1 MSAIP
6 RRPNEG
12 ALAVNLTKGLI
23 TRKMPNTTTNNSKT
37 KKATGPITENKW
49 LSEFADITVEETDV
63 EKLDAAEKPQ
73 DKSGELSFKEIF
85 EKNQTT
91 NAVKE
96 GEVVNGAV
104 ITITDDFVTVDIGYK
119 MEGMVPISEF
129 RDQEGK
135 VHVQPGDHV
144 VVYLEKMENEHGTM
158 ILSRDKAEI
167 IKAWDSIAEAC
178 ERDEII
184 SGTVIGKV
192 KGGLAVDIGVKAFL
206 PGSQIDIRPV
216 RNLDK
221 YLGKKLNFKVIKFN
235 KKRGNIVL
243 SRKALLLKEREK
255 LRVET
260 LEQLQEGM
268 VVQGVVKN
276 ITDYGAFIDLG
287 GMDGL
292 LHITDMSW
300 GRIKH
305 PSELFQVGDEVTV
318 KVLKYDKEKERV
330 SLGLKQ
336 VQDNPWDKVPDKYHT
351 GDKVSGK
358 VVSIKDYGAFVE
370 LEDGVEGLIH
380 VSEMS
385 WTNKVKHP
393 SKVLNP
399 GDTVEC
405 QVLDIDTK
413 NRRISLGLKQLE
425 SNPWDLL
432 EQKFPIG
439 STVEGEVK
447 NVTDFGVFV
456 DIGEG
461 IDGLIHISDLSW
473 SKKVAHPSEVFE
485 KGAKVRAIVLSI
497 DKETEKFSLGIKQ
510 LERDPWENIKGRYK
524 IGQTIEGKI
533 TKTADFGAFVEL
545 EEGLEGLIH
554 ISELSPDQ
562 VDRVADVAKIGESVK
577 VEIISI
583 DARERKIGLSVKAML
598 KSEERANIEGY
609 GAAKSTSNTLG
620 DVLGAKLKGIK
631 NDKE

>member
-1 MSAIP
+1 MA
-6 RRPNEG
+6 
-12 ALAVNLTKGLI
+12 
-23 TRKMPNTTTNNSKT
+23 NTQTNASKT
-37 KKATGPITENKW
+37 KKTAGPVSNNKW
-49 LSEFADITVEETDV
+49 LTDFADVTVD
-63 EKLDAAEKPQ
+63 EKELQTLDAKAKHVGDEV
-73 DKSGELSFKEIF
+73 SFEEIF
-85 EKNQTT
+85 EKSQTAST
-91 NAVKE
+91 VQE

-104 ITITDDFVTVDIGYK
+104 VSIAGDYVTVDIGYK
-119 MEGMVPISEF
+119 MEGLVPLDEF
-129 RDQEGK
+129 RDTEGK
-135 VHVQPGDHV
+135 VNVQPGDHV
-144 VVYLEKMENEHGTM
+144 VVYLERMENEQGVM
-158 ILSRDKAEI
+158 ILSRNKAEI

-178 ERDEII
+178 ERDEVI
-184 SGTVIGKV
+184 SGVVTKKV
-192 KGGLAVDIGVKAFL
+192 KGGLEVDIGVKAFL

-255 LRVET
+255 LREET

-336 VQDNPWDKVPDKYHT
+336 VQENPWDKVPEKYHV
-351 GDKVSGK
+351 GDRVSGK

-393 SKVLNP
+393 SKVLEP
-399 GDTVEC
+399 GTSVEC

-473 SKKVAHPSEVFE
+473 SKKVGHPSEMFN
-485 KGAKVRAIVLSI
+485 KGDKVRAIVLSI

-510 LERDPWENIKGRYK
+510 LERDPWENIKARYK
-524 IGQTIEGKI
+524 IGQAIEGKV

-554 ISELSPDQ
+554 ISELSTEQ
-562 VDRVADVAKIGESVK
+562 VGKVADVVNIGDVVK
-577 VEIISI
+577 AEIISI
-583 DARERKIGLSVKAML
+583 DARERKIGLSVKALL
-598 KSEERANIEGY
+598 KSEERANIEQYSGNK
-609 GAAKSTSNTLG
+609 KSTNTLG
-620 DVLGAKLKGIK
+620 DVLGAKLKLKGD
-631 NDKE
+631 NKE

>member
-1 MSAIP
+1 
-6 RRPNEG
+6 
-12 ALAVNLTKGLI
+12 
-23 TRKMPNTTTNNSKT
+23 MPNTQTNNNKNKKT
-37 KKATGPITENKW
+37 AGSIVGNKW
-49 LSEFADITVEETDV
+49 LTEFADITVDEIDL
-63 EKLDAAEKPQ
+63 EKIDAADAPK

-85 EKNQTT
+85 EGSQTT
-91 NAVKE
+91 NAVQE

-104 ITITDDFVTVDIGYK
+104 IAVNDDFVTVDIGYK
-119 MEGMVPISEF
+119 MEGLVPLSEF
-129 RDQEGK
+129 RNAEGK
-135 VHVQPGDHV
+135 IAVNPGDHI
-144 VVYLEKMENEHGTM
+144 VVYLEKMENENGVM

-178 ERDEII
+178 ERDEVI
-184 SGTVIGKV
+184 SGTVIQKV

-336 VQDNPWDKVPDKYHT
+336 VQDNPWDKVPEKYHV

-399 GDTVEC
+399 GDSVDC

-447 NVTDFGVFV
+447 NVTDFGVFI

-461 IDGLIHISDLSW
+461 IDGLIHVSDLSW
-473 SKKVAHPSEVFE
+473 SKKVTHPTEAFN
-485 KGAKVRAIVLSI
+485 KGDKVRAIVLSI

-510 LERDPWENIKGRYK
+510 LERDPWENIRARYK
-524 IGQTIEGKI
+524 IGQTIEGKV
-533 TKTADFGAFVEL
+533 TKTADFGAFLEL

-554 ISELSPDQ
+554 ISELSGDQ
-562 VDRVADVAKIGESVK
+562 VEKVGDVAKIGESMRA
-577 VEIISI
+577 EIISI
-583 DARERKIGLSVKAML
+583 DPRERKIGLSVKAMM
-598 KSEERANIEGY
+598 KSEERANIETYSGN
-609 GAAKSTSNTLG
+609 KTSGNTLG
-620 DVLGAKLKGIK
+620 DVLASKLKGL
-631 NDKE
+631 KE

>member
-1 MSAIP
+1 
-6 RRPNEG
+6 
-12 ALAVNLTKGLI
+12 
-23 TRKMPNTTTNNSKT
+23 MPNTQTNNPKT
-37 KKATGPITENKW
+37 KKTAGSIVGNKW
-49 LSEFADITVEETDV
+49 LTEFADITVDENDL
-63 EKLDAAEKPQ
+63 EKIDAADEPKGL
-73 DKSGELSFKEIF
+73 SGELSFKEIF
-85 EKNQTT
+85 EGSQTT
-91 NAVKE
+91 NAVQE

-104 ITITDDFVTVDIGYK
+104 IAVNDDYVTVDIGYK
-119 MEGMVPISEF
+119 MEGLVPLSEF
-129 RDQEGK
+129 RNAEGK
-135 VHVQPGDHV
+135 IAVNPGDHI
-144 VVYLEKMENEHGTM
+144 VVYLEKMENENGVM

-178 ERDEII
+178 ERDEVI
-184 SGTVIGKV
+184 SGTVIQKV

-336 VQDNPWDKVPDKYHT
+336 VQDNPWDKVPEKYHV

-399 GDTVEC
+399 GDSVDC

-473 SKKVAHPSEVFE
+473 SKKVNHPSEAFN
-485 KGAKVRAIVLSI
+485 KGDKVRAIVLSI

-510 LERDPWENIKGRYK
+510 LERDPWENIRTRYK
-524 IGQTIEGKI
+524 IGQMIEGKV
-533 TKTADFGAFVEL
+533 TKIADFGAFLEL
-545 EEGLEGLIH
+545 EEGLEGLVH
-554 ISELSPDQ
+554 ISELSSDQ
-562 VDRVADVAKIGESVK
+562 VEKVGDVAKIGETMK
-577 VEIISI
+577 AEILSI
-583 DARERKIGLSVKAML
+583 DPRERKIGLSVKALL

-609 GAAKSTSNTLG
+609 GQAKSSSNTLG
-620 DVLGAKLKGIK
+620 DVLGSKLKGLK
-631 NDKE
+631 GDKE

>member
-1 MSAIP
+1 MTNTQTNESAKG
-6 RRPNEG
+6 PN
-12 ALAVNLTKGLI
+12 
-23 TRKMPNTTTNNSKT
+23 
-37 KKATGPITENKW
+37 NKW
-49 LSEFADITVEETDV
+49 LSDFADVTVDEAQLQQ
-63 EKLDAAEKPQ
+63 LDKDDKKQ
-73 DKSGELSFKEIF
+73 DSDGELSFQEIF
-85 EKNQTT
+85 ETSQGT

-104 ITITDDFVTVDIGYK
+104 ISINDDYVTVDIGYK
-119 MEGMVPISEF
+119 MEGLVPIDEF
-129 RDQEGK
+129 KDMDGK
-135 VHVQPGDHV
+135 MSVQPGDHV
-144 VVYLEKMENEHGTM
+144 VVYLEKMENEYGSM
-158 ILSRDKAEI
+158 ILSRNKAEI

-178 ERDEII
+178 ERDEVI
-184 SGTVIGKV
+184 SGVVTKKV
-192 KGGLAVDIGVKAFL
+192 KGGLEVDIGVKAFL

-255 LRVET
+255 LREET

-336 VQDNPWDKVPDKYHT
+336 VQDNPWDKVPERYHV

-399 GDTVEC
+399 GDSVEC

-473 SKKVAHPSEVFE
+473 TKKVNHPSEVFN
-485 KGAKVRAIVLSI
+485 KADKVRAIVLSI

-510 LERDPWENIKGRYK
+510 LERDPWENIRTRYK
-524 IGQTIEGKI
+524 IGQAIEGKI
-533 TKTADFGAFVEL
+533 TKIADFGAFVEL
-545 EEGLEGLIH
+545 EEGLEGLVH
-554 ISELSPDQ
+554 ISELSNDQ
-562 VDRVADVAKIGESVK
+562 VERVADVAKIGDSAK
-577 VEIISI
+577 AEIISI
-583 DARERKIGLSVKAML
+583 DARERKIGLSVKALL
-598 KSEERANIEGY
+598 KSEERANIEQYAGNKK
-609 GAAKSTSNTLG
+609 GAGNTLG
-620 DVLGAKLKGIK
+620 DLLGSKLKGMK

>member
-1 MSAIP
+1 
-6 RRPNEG
+6 
-12 ALAVNLTKGLI
+12 V
-23 TRKMPNTTTNNSKT
+23 
-37 KKATGPITENKW
+37 KA
-49 LSEFADITVEETDV
+49 
-63 EKLDAAEKPQ
+63 
-73 DKSGELSFKEIF
+73 
-85 EKNQTT
+85 
-91 NAVKE
+91 
-96 GEVVNGAV
+96 
-104 ITITDDFVTVDIGYK
+104 
-119 MEGMVPISEF
+119 
-129 RDQEGK
+129 
-135 VHVQPGDHV
+135 GDHV
-144 VVYLEKMENEHGTM
+144 VVYLERMENEQGVM
-158 ILSRDKAEI
+158 ILSRNKAEI

-178 ERDEII
+178 ERDEVI
-184 SGTVIGKV
+184 SGTVTKKV
-192 KGGLAVDIGVKAFL
+192 KGGLEVDIGVKAFL

-255 LRVET
+255 LREET

-336 VQDNPWDKVPDKYHT
+336 VQENPWDKVPEKYHV
-351 GDKVSGK
+351 GDRVKGK

-393 SKVLNP
+393 SKVLEP
-399 GDTVEC
+399 GTAVEC

-439 STVEGEVK
+439 STVEGVVK

-473 SKKVAHPSEVFE
+473 SKKVGHPSELFN
-485 KGAKVRAIVLSI
+485 KDDKVRAIVLSI

-510 LERDPWENIKGRYK
+510 LERDPWENIKARYK
-524 IGQTIEGKI
+524 IGQTIEGKV

-545 EEGLEGLIH
+545 EEGLEGLVH
-554 ISELSPDQ
+554 ISELSPEQ
-562 VDRVADVAKIGESVK
+562 VNKVTDVANIGDTVK
-577 VEIISI
+577 AEIISI

-598 KSEERANIEGY
+598 KSEERANIAQYSGN
-609 GAAKSTSNTLG
+609 KQTSNTLG
-620 DVLGAKLKGIK
+620 DVLGAKLKGVK
-631 NDKE
+631 TDKE

>member
-1 MSAIP
+1 MQNTQM
-6 RRPNEG
+6 NE
-12 ALAVNLTKGLI
+12 
-23 TRKMPNTTTNNSKT
+23 T
-37 KKATGPITENKW
+37 KKNKGAMANNKW
-49 LSEFADITVEETDV
+49 LSEFADITVDEKDV
-63 EKLDAAEKPQ
+63 QRLEDQEKP
-73 DKSGELSFKEIF
+73 KNLTGEASFSEIF
-85 EKNQTT
+85 ETAQTT
-91 NAVKE
+91 TSVKE

-104 ITITDDFVTVDIGYK
+104 ISINGDFVTVDIGYK
-119 MEGMVPISEF
+119 MEGLVPLDEF
-129 RDQEGK
+129 RDMDGK
-135 VHVQPGDHV
+135 VNVNPGDHV
-144 VVYLEKMENEHGTM
+144 VVYLEKMENEHGVM
-158 ILSRDKAEI
+158 ILSRNKAEI

-184 SGTVIGKV
+184 SGVCTKKV
-192 KGGLAVDIGVKAFL
+192 KGGLEVDIGVKAFL

-255 LRVET
+255 MREET
-260 LEQLQEGM
+260 LEQLAEGM

-336 VQDNPWDKVPDKYHT
+336 VQDNPWDKVPERYHV

-393 SKVLNP
+393 SKVLEP
-399 GDTVEC
+399 GTEVEC

-473 SKKVAHPSEVFE
+473 SKKVTHPSEVFN
-485 KGAKVRAIVLSI
+485 KGDKVRAIVLSI

-510 LERDPWENIKGRYK
+510 LERDPWENIKARYK
-524 IGQTIEGKI
+524 IGQAIEGKI
-533 TKTADFGAFVEL
+533 SKVADFGAFVEL

-554 ISELSPDQ
+554 ISELSSDQ
-562 VDRVADVAKIGESVK
+562 VSKVTDIVNIGDAVK
-577 VEIISI
+577 AEILSI
-583 DARERKIGLSVKAML
+583 DPRERKIGLSVKALL
-598 KSEERANIEGY
+598 KSEERANIEQYSGNKKA
-609 GAAKSTSNTLG
+609 GNTLG
-620 DVLGAKLKGIK
+620 DVLGSKLKGIK
-631 NDKE
+631 TDEKE

>member
-1 MSAIP
+1 M
-6 RRPNEG
+6 G
-12 ALAVNLTKGLI
+12 G
-23 TRKMPNTTTNNSKT
+23 
-37 KKATGPITENKW
+37 NKW
-49 LSEFADITVEETDV
+49 LEAFADITIEENDVAVFDAQEKPV
-63 EKLDAAEKPQ
+63 EK
-73 DKSGELSFKEIF
+73 GESFKDIF
-85 EKNQTT
+85 EKTQGAS
-91 NAVKE
+91 AVQE

-104 ITITDDFVTVDIGYK
+104 ISVNDDFVTVDIGYK
-119 MEGMVPISEF
+119 MEGLVPISEF
-129 RDQEGK
+129 KDMDGK
-135 VHVQPGDHV
+135 VTVKAGDHI
-144 VVYLEKMENEHGTM
+144 VVYLEKMENENGSM
-158 ILSRDKAEI
+158 ILSRNKAEI
-167 IKAWDSIAEAC
+167 IKAWDSIADVC
-178 ERDEII
+178 EKDEVI
-184 SGTVIGKV
+184 SGVVTKKV
-192 KGGLAVDIGVKAFL
+192 KGGLEVDIGVKAFL

-243 SRKALLLKEREK
+243 SRKTLLLKEREK

-268 VVQGVVKN
+268 VVGGVVKN

-336 VQDNPWDKVPDKYHT
+336 VQENPWDRVPERYHV

-399 GDTVEC
+399 GDSVDC

-461 IDGLIHISDLSW
+461 IDGLIHVSDLSW
-473 SKKVAHPSEVFE
+473 TKKVNHPSELFN
-485 KGAKVRAIVLSI
+485 KGDKVRAIVLSI

-510 LERDPWENIKGRYK
+510 LERDPWENIKTRYK
-524 IGQTIEGKI
+524 IGQGIEGKV
-533 TKTADFGAFVEL
+533 TKVADFGAFVEL

-554 ISELSPDQ
+554 ISELSEEN
-562 VDRVADVAKIGESVK
+562 VAKVADAVKIGDAVK
-577 VEIISI
+577 AEIISI
-583 DARERKIGLSVKAML
+583 DPRERKIGLSVKSFL
-598 KSEERANIEGY
+598 KSEERANIETYSGNK
-609 GAAKSTSNTLG
+609 AATNTLG
-620 DVLGAKLKGIK
+620 DVLGSKLAGLKKDEKGG
-631 NDKE
+631 KE

>member
-1 MSAIP
+1 M
-6 RRPNEG
+6 
-12 ALAVNLTKGLI
+12 T
-23 TRKMPNTTTNNSKT
+23 NTQTTNTKT
-37 KKATGPITENKW
+37 KKASGPIATNKW
-49 LSEFADITVEETDV
+49 LNDFADITVDET
-63 EKLDAAEKPQ
+63 ELKKLDDAEKP
-73 DKSGELSFKEIF
+73 DNVGADASFQEIF
-85 EKNQTT
+85 ENTQST

-104 ITITDDFVTVDIGYK
+104 ISLNGDYVTVDIGYK
-119 MEGMVPISEF
+119 MEGLVPLDEF
-129 RDQEGK
+129 RDMEGK
-135 VHVQPGDHV
+135 VSVQPGDHV
-144 VVYLEKMENEHGTM
+144 VVYLEKMENEHGVM
-158 ILSRDKAEI
+158 ILSRNKAEI

-178 ERDEII
+178 ERDEVI
-184 SGTVIGKV
+184 SGVVTKKV
-192 KGGLAVDIGVKAFL
+192 KGGLEVDIGVKAFL

-255 LRVET
+255 MREET

-336 VQDNPWDKVPDKYHT
+336 VQDNPWDKVPEKYHV
-351 GDKVSGK
+351 GDKVKGK

-393 SKVLNP
+393 SKVLEP
-399 GDTVEC
+399 GAEVEC

-473 SKKVAHPSEVFE
+473 SKKVNHPSELFN
-485 KGAKVRAIVLSI
+485 KGDKVRAIVLSI
-497 DKETEKFSLGIKQ
+497 DKETEKFSLGVKQ
-510 LERDPWENIKGRYK
+510 LERDPWENIKARYK
-524 IGQTIEGKI
+524 IGQAIEGKI

-554 ISELSPDQ
+554 ISEISSDQ
-562 VDRVADVAKIGESVK
+562 VAKVTDVLNLGDTVK
-577 VEIISI
+577 AEIISI
-583 DARERKIGLSVKAML
+583 DARERKIGLSVKAL
-598 KSEERANIEGY
+598 VKSEERANIETY
-609 GAAKSTSNTLG
+609 GGAKKGSNTLG
-620 DVLGAKLKGIK
+620 DLLGSKLKGIK
-631 NDKE
+631 GENKE

>member
-1 MSAIP
+1 MTQLQTGGS
-6 RRPNEG
+6 
-12 ALAVNLTKGLI
+12 
-23 TRKMPNTTTNNSKT
+23 SK
-37 KKATGPITENKW
+37 KNMAKDKW
-49 LSEFADITVEETDV
+49 LKEFESFTVDETEL
-63 EKLDAAEKPQ
+63 EKLDSDEKNEET
-73 DKSGELSFKEIF
+73 GFKEMF
-85 EKNQTT
+85 ESANLTQ
-91 NAVKE
+91 AIQE
-96 GEVVNGAV
+96 GEVVNGEV
-104 ITITDDFVTVDIGYK
+104 VSINDDFVTVDIGYK
-119 MEGMVPISEF
+119 SEGLVHLSEF

-135 VHVQPGDHV
+135 VHVKPGDHV
-144 VVYLEKMENEHGTM
+144 VVYLEKMENEHGSM
-158 ILSRDKAEI
+158 ILSKDKAEI

-184 SGTVIGKV
+184 SGLVVSKV

-221 YLGKKLNFKVIKFN
+221 YLGKRLNFKVIKFN

-260 LEQLQEGM
+260 LEQLAEGQI
-268 VVQGVVKN
+268 VQGVVKN

-305 PSELFQVGDEVTV
+305 PSELFGVGDEVTV
-318 KVLKYDKEKERV
+318 KILKYDKDKERV

-336 VQDNPWDKVPDKYHT
+336 VQENPWDSVPEKYRV
-351 GDKVSGK
+351 GDKVGGK

-370 LEDGVEGLIH
+370 IADGVEGLIH

-385 WTNKVKHP
+385 WTNRVKHP

-425 SNPWDLL
+425 ANPWDQL

-439 STVEGEVK
+439 STVEGSVK

-473 SKKVAHPSEVFE
+473 TKKVAHPSELFE
-485 KGAKVRAIVLSI
+485 KGAAVRAIVLSI

-510 LERDPWENIKGRYK
+510 LERDPWENIKARYK
-524 IGQTIEGKI
+524 IGQAVEGKVS
-533 TKTADFGAFVEL
+533 KLADFGVFIEI

-554 ISELSPDQ
+554 ISELS
-562 VDRVADVAKIGESVK
+562 VDNVERVADFAKVGDTLK
-577 VEIISI
+577 TEILSI
-583 DARERKIGLSVKAML
+583 DPRERKIGLSVKAVL
-598 KSEERANIEGY
+598 KTEERANLDAY
-609 GAAKSTSNTLG
+609 SKDTKSTAGNTLG
-620 DVLGAKLKGIK
+620 ELLAAKMAEKSK
-631 NDKE
+631 KE

>member
-1 MSAIP
+1 MA
-6 RRPNEG
+6 
-12 ALAVNLTKGLI
+12 
-23 TRKMPNTTTNNSKT
+23 NTQTNNQP
-37 KKATGPITENKW
+37 KKAKGAVANNKW
-49 LSEFADITVEETDV
+49 LTDFADVTVDET
-63 EKLDAAEKPQ
+63 ELAKLDSKDTVGDEA
-73 DKSGELSFKEIF
+73 SFKEIF
-85 EKNQTT
+85 EKSQTT
-91 NAVKE
+91 SNVRE

-104 ITITDDFVTVDIGYK
+104 VSITGDFVTVDIGYK
-119 MEGMVPISEF
+119 MEGMVPLDEF
-129 RDQEGK
+129 RNAEGEVTVK
-135 VHVQPGDHV
+135 AGDHV
-144 VVYLEKMENEHGTM
+144 VVYLERMENEYGIM
-158 ILSRDKAEI
+158 ILSRNKAEI

-178 ERDEII
+178 ERDEVI
-184 SGTVIGKV
+184 SGTVTKKV
-192 KGGLAVDIGVKAFL
+192 KGGLEVDIGVKAFL

-255 LRVET
+255 LREET

-336 VQDNPWDKVPDKYHT
+336 VQDNPWDKVPEKYHV
-351 GDKVSGK
+351 GDRVKGK

-393 SKVLNP
+393 SKVLEP
-399 GDTVEC
+399 GTTVEC

-439 STVEGEVK
+439 STVEGVVK

-473 SKKVAHPSEVFE
+473 SKKVGHPSELFN
-485 KGAKVRAIVLSI
+485 KDDKVRAIVLSI

-510 LERDPWENIKGRYK
+510 LERDPWENIKARYK
-524 IGQTIEGKI
+524 IGQAIEGKV

-545 EEGLEGLIH
+545 EEGLEGLVH

-562 VDRVADVAKIGESVK
+562 VNKVTDVANIGDTVK
-577 VEIISI
+577 AEIISI

-598 KSEERANIEGY
+598 KSEERANIAQYSGNKQS
-609 GAAKSTSNTLG
+609 ANTLG
-620 DVLGAKLKGIK
+620 DLLGAKLKGVK
-631 NDKE
+631 TDKE

>member
-1 MSAIP
+1 MS
-6 RRPNEG
+6 
-12 ALAVNLTKGLI
+12 
-23 TRKMPNTTTNNSKT
+23 NTQQTNSEN
-37 KKATGPITENKW
+37 KKAKGPVANNKW
-49 LSEFADITVEETDV
+49 LTDFADITVDET
-63 EKLDAAEKPQ
+63 ELEALDSKENAPNAGSEV
-73 DKSGELSFKEIF
+73 SFKEIF
-85 EKNQTT
+85 EKSQT
-91 NAVKE
+91 NNNIKE

-104 ITITDDFVTVDIGYK
+104 VSVSGDFVTVDIGYK
-119 MEGMVPISEF
+119 MEGLVFIDEF
-129 RDQEGK
+129 RDAEGK
-135 VHVQPGDHV
+135 VNVKAGDHV
-144 VVYLEKMENEHGTM
+144 VVYLEKMENENGVM
-158 ILSRDKAEI
+158 ILSRNKAET
-167 IKAWDSIAEAC
+167 IKAWDSISEAC

-184 SGTVIGKV
+184 SGVGTKKG
-192 KGGLAVDIGVKAFL
+192 KGGLEVDIGVKAFL

-243 SRKALLLKEREK
+243 SRKSLLMKEREK
-255 LRVET
+255 LREET

-318 KVLKYDKEKERV
+318 KILKYDKEKERV

-336 VQDNPWDKVPDKYHT
+336 VQDNPWDKVPEKYHV
-351 GDKVSGK
+351 GDKVKGK

-393 SKVLNP
+393 SKVLEP
-399 GDTVEC
+399 GSEVEC

-439 STVEGEVK
+439 STVEGVVK

-473 SKKVAHPSEVFE
+473 SKKVGHPSELFNKE
-485 KGAKVRAIVLSI
+485 DKVRAIVLSI

-510 LERDPWENIKGRYK
+510 LERDPWENIKARYK
-524 IGQTIEGKI
+524 IGQSIEGKV

-545 EEGLEGLIH
+545 EEGLEGLVH
-554 ISELSPDQ
+554 ISEISSDQ
-562 VDRVADVAKIGESVK
+562 VGKVTDVLNIGNDVK
-577 VEIISI
+577 AEIISI
-583 DARERKIGLSVKAML
+583 DPRERKIGLSIKAL
-598 KSEERANIEGY
+598 VKSEERANIAQY
-609 GAAKSTSNTLG
+609 GGQKTSTNTLG
-620 DVLGAKLKGIK
+620 DVLGAKLKGTIK
-631 NDKE
+631 GENKE

>member
-1 MSAIP
+1 MTNMQTNKTETKKAKGP
-6 RRPNEG
+6 VAN
-12 ALAVNLTKGLI
+12 NKWLTEFADVTVDEKELETLDAKSNAPAAGEEHSFADVFEK
-23 TRKMPNTTTNNSKT
+23 TQTNNS
-37 KKATGPITENKW
+37 I
-49 LSEFADITVEETDV
+49 
-63 EKLDAAEKPQ
+63 
-73 DKSGELSFKEIF
+73 
-85 EKNQTT
+85 
-91 NAVKE
+91 KE
-96 GEVVNGAV
+96 GEVVNGAIV
-104 ITITDDFVTVDIGYK
+104 SVNADFVTVDIGYK
-119 MEGMVPISEF
+119 MEGMVYLDEF
-129 RDQEGK
+129 RDAEGK
-135 VHVQPGDHV
+135 VSVKAGDHV
-144 VVYLEKMENEHGTM
+144 VVYLEKMENEHGVM
-158 ILSRDKAEI
+158 ILSRNKAET

-184 SGTVIGKV
+184 SGTVTKKV
-192 KGGLAVDIGVKAFL
+192 KGGLEVDIGVKAFL

-221 YLGKKLNFKVIKFN
+221 FLGKKLNFKVIKFN

-243 SRKALLLKEREK
+243 SRKSLLLKEREK
-255 LRVET
+255 LREET

-336 VQDNPWDKVPDKYHT
+336 VQDNPWDKVPEKYHV
-351 GDKVSGK
+351 GDKVKGK
-358 VVSIKDYGAFVE
+358 VVSIKDYGAFIE

-393 SKVLNP
+393 SKVLEP
-399 GDTVEC
+399 GAEVEC

-439 STVEGEVK
+439 STVEGVVK

-473 SKKVAHPSEVFE
+473 SKKVGHPSELFN
-485 KGAKVRAIVLSI
+485 KDDKVRAIVLSI

-510 LERDPWENIKGRYK
+510 LERDPWENIKARYK
-524 IGQTIEGKI
+524 IGQAIEGKV

-545 EEGLEGLIH
+545 EEGLEGLVH
-554 ISELSPDQ
+554 ISELSQDQ
-562 VDRVADVAKIGESVK
+562 VGKVTDVANIGDTVK
-577 VEIISI
+577 AEIISI
-583 DARERKIGLSVKAML
+583 DARERKIGLSVKAMM
-598 KSEERANIEGY
+598 KSEERANIAQYSGNNK
-609 GAAKSTSNTLG
+609 GTSNTLG
-620 DVLGAKLKGIK
+620 DLLAAKLKGK
-631 NDKE
+631 TETKE

>member
-1 MSAIP
+1 MQNTQT
-6 RRPNEG
+6 NESKKNKG
-12 ALAVNLTKGLI
+12 A
-23 TRKMPNTTTNNSKT
+23 M
-37 KKATGPITENKW
+37 ATNKW
-49 LSEFADITVEETDV
+49 LSEFADVTVDEKDV
-63 EKLDAAEKPQ
+63 ANLESQ
-73 DKSGELSFKEIF
+73 DKPKNLSGEASFSEIF
-85 EKNQTT
+85 EKAQTT
-91 NAVKE
+91 TSVKE

-104 ITITDDFVTVDIGYK
+104 ISINGDFVTVDIGYK
-119 MEGMVPISEF
+119 MEGLVPLDEF
-129 RDQEGK
+129 KDMDGK
-135 VHVQPGDHV
+135 VNVNPGDHV
-144 VVYLEKMENEHGTM
+144 VVYLEKMENEHGVM
-158 ILSRDKAEI
+158 ILSRNKAEI

-184 SGTVIGKV
+184 SGVCTKKV
-192 KGGLAVDIGVKAFL
+192 KGGLEVDIGVKAFL

-255 LRVET
+255 MREET
-260 LEQLQEGM
+260 LEQLAEGM

-336 VQDNPWDKVPDKYHT
+336 VQDNPWDKVPEKYHV

-393 SKVLNP
+393 SKVLEP
-399 GDTVEC
+399 GTEVEC

-473 SKKVAHPSEVFE
+473 SKKVAHPSEAFN
-485 KGAKVRAIVLSI
+485 KGDKVRAIVLSI

-510 LERDPWENIKGRYK
+510 LERDPWENIKARYK
-524 IGQTIEGKI
+524 IGQAVEGKI
-533 TKTADFGAFVEL
+533 SKVADFGAFIEL

-554 ISELSPDQ
+554 ISELSPEQ
-562 VDRVADVAKIGESVK
+562 VTKVTDVVNIGDAVK
-577 VEIISI
+577 AEIISI
-583 DARERKIGLSVKAML
+583 DPRERKIGMSVKALL
-598 KSEERANIEGY
+598 KSEERANIEQYSGN
-609 GAAKSTSNTLG
+609 KKTSNTLG
-620 DVLGAKLKGIK
+620 DVLGSKLKGIK
-631 NDKE
+631 TDDKE

>member
-1 MSAIP
+1 
-6 RRPNEG
+6 E
-12 ALAVNLTKGLI
+12 
-23 TRKMPNTTTNNSKT
+23 
-37 KKATGPITENKW
+37 TE
-49 LSEFADITVEETDV
+49 L
-63 EKLDAAEKPQ
+63 EKLDSKETGPAA
-73 DKSGELSFKEIF
+73 GEEFSFKDIF
-85 EKNQTT
+85 EKSQTT
-91 NAVKE
+91 SNVQE

-104 ITITDDFVTVDIGYK
+104 VSITGDFVTVDIGYK
-119 MEGMVPISEF
+119 MEGLVPLDEF
-129 RDQEGK
+129 RNAEGVVGVK
-135 VHVQPGDHV
+135 AGDHV
-144 VVYLEKMENEHGTM
+144 VVYLERMENEQGVM
-158 ILSRDKAEI
+158 ILSRNKAEI

-178 ERDEII
+178 ERDEVI
-184 SGTVIGKV
+184 SGTVTKKV
-192 KGGLAVDIGVKAFL
+192 KGGLEVDIGVKAFL

-221 YLGKKLNFKVIKFN
+221 FLGKKLNFKVIKFN

-243 SRKALLLKEREK
+243 SRKSLLLKEREK
-255 LRVET
+255 LREET

-336 VQDNPWDKVPDKYHT
+336 VQDNPWDKVPEKYHV
-351 GDKVSGK
+351 GDKVKGK
-358 VVSIKDYGAFVE
+358 VVSIKDYGAFIE

-393 SKVLNP
+393 SKVLEP
-399 GDTVEC
+399 GTEVEC

-439 STVEGEVK
+439 STVEGVVK

-473 SKKVAHPSEVFE
+473 SKKVGHPSELFN
-485 KGAKVRAIVLSI
+485 KDDKVRAIVLSI

-510 LERDPWENIKGRYK
+510 LERDPWENIKARYK
-524 IGQTIEGKI
+524 IGQAIEGKV

-545 EEGLEGLIH
+545 EEGLEGLVH

-562 VDRVADVAKIGESVK
+562 VAKVTDIVNIGDTVK
-577 VEIISI
+577 AEIISI

-598 KSEERANIEGY
+598 KSEERANIAQYSGNK
-609 GAAKSTSNTLG
+609 ATSNTLG
-620 DVLGAKLKGIK
+620 DLLGAKLKGK
-631 NDKE
+631 SEGKE

>member
-1 MSAIP
+1 M
-6 RRPNEG
+6 ND
-12 ALAVNLTKGLI
+12 TK
-23 TRKMPNTTTNNSKT
+23 SKT
-37 KKATGPITENKW
+37 KNALAANKW
-49 LSEFADITVEETDV
+49 LAEFESVTVDREELT
-63 EKLDAAEKPQ
+63 KLDAPEETILKGDASFQ
-73 DKSGELSFKEIF
+73 ELF
-85 EKNQTT
+85 EKSPMGTGVQ
-91 NAVKE
+91 E
-96 GEVVNGAV
+96 GEVVNGMVVAV
-104 ITITDDFVTVDIGYK
+104 NDDFVTVDIGYK
-119 MEGMVPISEF
+119 SEGRVALSEF
-129 RDQEGK
+129 RSAEGK
-135 VHVQPGDHV
+135 ISIKAGDPV
-144 VVYLEKMENEHGTM
+144 VVYLEKMENDDGVM
-158 ILSRDKAEI
+158 VLSKDKAEI

-178 ERDEII
+178 ERDEVIT
-184 SGTVIGKV
+184 GTVVQKI
-192 KGGLAVDIGVKAFL
+192 KGGLVVDIGVKAFL

-221 YLGKKLNFKVIKFN
+221 YLGKRLNFKIIKFN

-243 SRKALLLKEREK
+243 SRKALLMKEREK
-255 LRVET
+255 MRSET

-318 KVLKYDKEKERV
+318 KILKYDREKERV

-336 VQDNPWDKVPDKYHT
+336 VQENPWDKVSDRYHV
-351 GDKVSGK
+351 GDRVKGK

-399 GDTVEC
+399 GDEAEC

-425 SNPWDLL
+425 TNPWDLL

-461 IDGLIHISDLSW
+461 IDGLIHVSDISW
-473 SKKVAHPSEVFE
+473 TKKVTHPSELYN
-485 KGAKVRAIVLSI
+485 KGDKVRAIVLSI
-497 DKETEKFSLGIKQ
+497 DKETEKFSLGVKQ
-510 LERDPWENIKGRYK
+510 LERDPWENIKSRYK
-524 IGQTIEGKI
+524 IGQAIEGPI
-533 TKTADFGAFVEL
+533 TKIADFGAFVEL

-554 ISELSPDQ
+554 ISELSTDQ
-562 VDRVADVAKIGESVK
+562 VARVGDVVK
-577 VEIISI
+577 VGDVLKTEILSI
-583 DARERKIGLSVKAML
+583 DPRERKIGLSVKAL
-598 KSEERANIEGY
+598 QHSEERANIDAY
-609 GAAKSTSNTLG
+609 STSKGGSQTLG
-620 DVLGAKLKGIK
+620 DVLGSKLSGLSKP
-631 NDKE
+631 DKE

>member
-1 MSAIP
+1 MA
-6 RRPNEG
+6 
-12 ALAVNLTKGLI
+12 
-23 TRKMPNTTTNNSKT
+23 TTQTN
-37 KKATGPITENKW
+37 KKDANKW
-49 LSEFADITVEETDV
+49 LSLFSDMTVEESELKT
-63 EKLDAAEKPQ
+63 LDAKEKPA
-73 DKSGELSFKEIF
+73 GEEASFEEIF
-85 EKNQTT
+85 EKSQGTSNVQ
-91 NAVKE
+91 E

-104 ITITDDFVTVDIGYK
+104 VSLAGDYVTVDIGYK
-119 MEGMVPISEF
+119 MEGLVPLDEF
-129 RDQEGK
+129 RDAEGK
-135 VHVQPGDHV
+135 VNVQPGDHV
-144 VVYLEKMENEHGTM
+144 VVYLEKMENEHGVM
-158 ILSRDKAEI
+158 ILSRNKAEI

-178 ERDEII
+178 ERDEVI
-184 SGTVIGKV
+184 SGVCTKKV
-192 KGGLAVDIGVKAFL
+192 KGGLEVDIGVKAFL

-221 YLGKKLNFKVIKFN
+221 YLGKRLNFKVIKFN

-255 LRVET
+255 LREET

-336 VQDNPWDKVPDKYHT
+336 VQENPWDKVPEKYHV
-351 GDKVSGK
+351 GDRVNGK

-399 GDTVEC
+399 GDSVEC

-473 SKKVAHPSEVFE
+473 TKKVNHPSEMFN
-485 KGAKVRAIVLSI
+485 KGDKVRAIVLSI

-524 IGQTIEGKI
+524 IGQSIEGKV
-533 TKTADFGAFVEL
+533 TKLADFGAFVEL

-554 ISELSPDQ
+554 ISELSTEQ
-562 VDRVADVAKIGESVK
+562 VGKVADVVSIGDTVK
-577 VEIISI
+577 AEIISI
-583 DARERKIGLSVKAML
+583 DARERKIGLSVKAMVR
-598 KSEERANIEGY
+598 SEERANIEQY
-609 GAAKSTSNTLG
+609 GGSKGKSTNTLG
-620 DVLGAKLKGIK
+620 DLLGSKLKLGK
-631 NDKE
+631 GDGENK

>member
-1 MSAIP
+1 
-6 RRPNEG
+6 
-12 ALAVNLTKGLI
+12 
-23 TRKMPNTTTNNSKT
+23 MPNTQTNNN
-37 KKATGPITENKW
+37 KKNPGNNPVNKW
-49 LSEFADITVEETDV
+49 LSEFADVTVDAQEV
-63 EKLDAAEKPQ
+63 EKL
-73 DKSGELSFKEIF
+73 ELLDSPKNLGGDVSFKEIF
-85 EKNQTT
+85 ETSQAT
-91 NAVKE
+91 ASVRE

-104 ITITDDFVTVDIGYK
+104 ISINGDFVTVDIGYK
-119 MEGMVPISEF
+119 MEGLVPLDEFKDMDGKISV
-129 RDQEGK
+129 K
-135 VHVQPGDHV
+135 AGDHV
-144 VVYLEKMENEHGTM
+144 VVYLEKMENEHGVM
-158 ILSRDKAEI
+158 ILSRNKAEI

-178 ERDEII
+178 ERDEVI
-184 SGTVIGKV
+184 SGVCTKKV
-192 KGGLAVDIGVKAFL
+192 KGGLEVDIGVKAFL

-243 SRKALLLKEREK
+243 SRKALLMKEREK
-255 LRVET
+255 MREET
-260 LEQLQEGM
+260 LEQLAEGM

-336 VQDNPWDKVPDKYHT
+336 VQDNPWDRVPERYHV

-358 VVSIKDYGAFVE
+358 VVSIKDYGAFIE

-399 GDTVEC
+399 GDAVEC

-473 SKKVAHPSEVFE
+473 SKKVSHPSEAYN
-485 KGAKVRAIVLSI
+485 KGDKVRAIVLSI
-497 DKETEKFSLGIKQ
+497 DKETEKFSLGVKQ
-510 LERDPWENIKGRYK
+510 LERDPWENIKARYK
-524 IGQTIEGKI
+524 IGQAIEGKVS
-533 TKTADFGAFVEL
+533 KVADFGAFVEI
-545 EEGLEGLIH
+545 EEGLEGLVH
-554 ISELSPDQ
+554 ISELSNDQ
-562 VDRVADVAKIGESVK
+562 VAKVTDVANIGDNVK
-577 VEIISI
+577 AEIISI
-583 DARERKIGLSVKAML
+583 DARERKVGLSVKALL
-598 KSEERANIEGY
+598 KSEERANIENYSGNK
-609 GAAKSTSNTLG
+609 KSSNTLG
-620 DVLGAKLKGIK
+620 DVLGEKLKNLKGEGK
-631 NDKE
+631 DE

>member
-1 MSAIP
+1 MA
-6 RRPNEG
+6 
-12 ALAVNLTKGLI
+12 KD
-23 TRKMPNTTTNNSKT
+23 
-37 KKATGPITENKW
+37 KW
-49 LSEFADITVEETDV
+49 LKEFESFTVDETEL
-63 EKLDAAEKPQ
+63 EKLDIDERG
-73 DKSGELSFKEIF
+73 GESSFKEMF
-85 EKNQTT
+85 ESAAKTQ
-91 NAVKE
+91 AIQE
-96 GEVVNGAV
+96 GEVVNGEV
-104 ITITDDFVTVDIGYK
+104 VSVNDDFVTVDIGYK
-119 MEGMVPISEF
+119 SEGLVHIAEF

-135 VHVQPGDHV
+135 VSVKPGDHV
-144 VVYLEKMENEHGTM
+144 VVYLEKMENENGAM
-158 ILSRDKAEI
+158 ILSKDKAEI

-184 SGTVIGKV
+184 SGTVVSKV

-221 YLGKKLNFKVIKFN
+221 YLGKRLNFKVIKFN

-243 SRKALLLKEREK
+243 SRKALLMKEREK
-255 LRVET
+255 LREET
-260 LEQLQEGM
+260 LEQLAEGQ

-305 PSELFQVGDEVTV
+305 PSELFGVGDEVTV
-318 KVLKYDKEKERV
+318 KVLKYDKDKQRV

-336 VQDNPWDKVPDKYHT
+336 VQENPWDRVPEKYHV

-370 LEDGVEGLIH
+370 IEDGVEGLIH

-385 WTNKVKHP
+385 WTNRVKHP

-399 GDTVEC
+399 GDSVEC

-425 SNPWDLL
+425 ANPWDLL

-439 STVEGEVK
+439 STVEGSVK

-473 SKKVAHPSEVFE
+473 TKKVAHPSELFE
-485 KGAKVRAIVLSI
+485 KAASVRAIVLSI

-510 LERDPWENIKGRYK
+510 LERDPWENIKARYK
-524 IGQTIEGKI
+524 IGQVVEGKI
-533 TKTADFGAFVEL
+533 SKLADFGVFIEI

-554 ISELSPDQ
+554 ISELSTEP
-562 VDRVADVAKIGESVK
+562 VERIADVAKVGDVK
-577 VEIISI
+577 KAEILSI
-583 DARERKIGLSVKAML
+583 DPRERKIGLSVKAML
-598 KSEERANIEGY
+598 KSEERANLDAYSKDAKG
-609 GAAKSTSNTLG
+609 GAGNTLG
-620 DVLGAKLKGIK
+620 DLLGAKLQEATK
-631 NDKE
+631 NKKD

>member
-1 MSAIP
+1 MA
-6 RRPNEG
+6 
-12 ALAVNLTKGLI
+12 
-23 TRKMPNTTTNNSKT
+23 TTQTNNQ
-37 KKATGPITENKW
+37 KKDANKW
-49 LSEFADITVEETDV
+49 LSLFADDTVEESQL
-63 EKLDAAEKPQ
+63 KSLDAKVRT
-73 DKSGELSFKEIF
+73 DGEEASFEEIF
-85 EKNQTT
+85 EKSQGTSNVQ
-91 NAVKE
+91 E

-104 ITITDDFVTVDIGYK
+104 VSITGDYVTVDIGYK
-119 MEGMVPISEF
+119 MEGLVPLDEF
-129 RDQEGK
+129 RDAEGK
-135 VHVQPGDHV
+135 VAVQPGDHV
-144 VVYLEKMENEHGTM
+144 VVYLEKMENEHGVM
-158 ILSRDKAEI
+158 ILSRNKAEI

-178 ERDEII
+178 ERDEVI
-184 SGTVIGKV
+184 SGVCTKKV
-192 KGGLAVDIGVKAFL
+192 KGGLEVDIGVKAFL

-221 YLGKKLNFKVIKFN
+221 YLGKRLNFKVIKFN

-255 LRVET
+255 LREET

-336 VQDNPWDKVPDKYHT
+336 VQDNPWDKVPEKYHV
-351 GDKVSGK
+351 GDRVSGK

-393 SKVLNP
+393 SKVLEP
-399 GDTVEC
+399 GASVDC

-473 SKKVAHPSEVFE
+473 TKKVNHPSEMFE

-524 IGQTIEGKI
+524 IGQAISGKV
-533 TKTADFGAFVEL
+533 TKLADFGAFVEL

-554 ISELSPDQ
+554 ISELSNDQ
-562 VDRVADVAKIGESVK
+562 VAKVSDVINVGDSTRA
-577 VEIISI
+577 EIISI
-583 DARERKIGLSVKAML
+583 DARERKIGLSVKAL
-598 KSEERANIEGY
+598 HKSEERANIEQYSGNK
-609 GAAKSTSNTLG
+609 KSTNTLG
-620 DVLGAKLKGIK
+620 DLLGAKLKGK
-631 NDKE
+631 GEGEK

>member
-1 MSAIP
+1 MA
-6 RRPNEG
+6 
-12 ALAVNLTKGLI
+12 
-23 TRKMPNTTTNNSKT
+23 NTQTNNEN
-37 KKATGPITENKW
+37 KKAKGAVANNKW
-49 LSEFADITVEETDV
+49 LTEFADVTVD
-63 EKLDAAEKPQ
+63 EKELEQLDSQENAK
-73 DKSGELSFKEIF
+73 DLGDELSFKDIF
-85 EKNQTT
+85 EKSQTAS
-91 NAVKE
+91 NVQE

-104 ITITDDFVTVDIGYK
+104 VSVTGDYVTVDIGYK
-119 MEGMVPISEF
+119 MEGLVPLDEF
-129 RDQEGK
+129 RDAEGK
-135 VHVQPGDHV
+135 VGVKAGDHV
-144 VVYLEKMENEHGTM
+144 VVYLERMENEQGVM
-158 ILSRDKAEI
+158 ILSRNKAEI

-178 ERDEII
+178 ERDEVI
-184 SGTVIGKV
+184 SGVVTKKV
-192 KGGLAVDIGVKAFL
+192 KGGLEVDIGVKAFL

-255 LRVET
+255 LREET

-336 VQDNPWDKVPDKYHT
+336 VQENPWDKVPEKYHV
-351 GDKVSGK
+351 GDKVKGK

-370 LEDGVEGLIH
+370 IEDGVEGLIH

-393 SKVLNP
+393 SKVLEP
-399 GDTVEC
+399 GSEVEC

-439 STVEGEVK
+439 STVEGSVK

-473 SKKVAHPSEVFE
+473 SKKVAHPSEMFN
-485 KGAKVRAIVLSI
+485 KDDKVRAIVLSI

-510 LERDPWENIKGRYK
+510 LERDPWENIKARYK
-524 IGQTIEGKI
+524 IGQAIEGKV

-545 EEGLEGLIH
+545 EEGLEGLVH
-554 ISELSPDQ
+554 ISEISSEQ
-562 VDRVADVAKIGESVK
+562 VGKVTDVLNIGNDVK
-577 VEIISI
+577 AEIISI
-583 DARERKIGLSVKAML
+583 DPRERKIGLSIKAL
-598 KSEERANIEGY
+598 VRSEERANIAQY
-609 GAAKSTSNTLG
+609 GGNKNTSNTLG
-620 DVLGAKLKGIK
+620 DVLGAKLKGVK
-631 NDKE
+631 TDKE

>member
-1 MSAIP
+1 MQNTQT
-6 RRPNEG
+6 NESKKNKG
-12 ALAVNLTKGLI
+12 A
-23 TRKMPNTTTNNSKT
+23 M
-37 KKATGPITENKW
+37 ATNKW
-49 LSEFADITVEETDV
+49 LSEFADVTVDEKDV
-63 EKLDAAEKPQ
+63 ANLESQ
-73 DKSGELSFKEIF
+73 DKPKNLSGEASFSEIF
-85 EKNQTT
+85 EKAQTT
-91 NAVKE
+91 TSVKE

-104 ITITDDFVTVDIGYK
+104 ISINGDFVTVDIGYK
-119 MEGMVPISEF
+119 MEGLVPLDEF
-129 RDQEGK
+129 RDMDGK
-135 VHVQPGDHV
+135 VSVNPGDHV
-144 VVYLEKMENEHGTM
+144 VVYLEKMENEHGVM
-158 ILSRDKAEI
+158 ILSRNKAEI

-184 SGTVIGKV
+184 SGVCTKKV
-192 KGGLAVDIGVKAFL
+192 KGGLEVDIGVKAFL

-255 LRVET
+255 MREET
-260 LEQLQEGM
+260 LEQLAEGM

-336 VQDNPWDKVPDKYHT
+336 VQDNPWDKVPEKYHV

-393 SKVLNP
+393 SKVLEP
-399 GDTVEC
+399 GTEVEC

-473 SKKVAHPSEVFE
+473 SKKVAHPSEAFN
-485 KGAKVRAIVLSI
+485 KGDKVRAIVLSI

-510 LERDPWENIKGRYK
+510 LERDPWENIKARYK
-524 IGQTIEGKI
+524 IGQAVEGKI
-533 TKTADFGAFVEL
+533 SKVADFGAFVEL

-554 ISELSPDQ
+554 ISELSSDQ
-562 VDRVADVAKIGESVK
+562 VTKVTDVVNIGDSVK
-577 VEIISI
+577 AEIISI
-583 DARERKIGLSVKAML
+583 DPRERKIGMSVKALL
-598 KSEERANIEGY
+598 KSEERANIEQYSGNKK
-609 GAAKSTSNTLG
+609 ASNTLG
-620 DVLGAKLKGIK
+620 DVLGSKLKGIK
-631 NDKE
+631 TDEKE

>member
-1 MSAIP
+1 MANTQTNKSENKSAK
-6 RRPNEG
+6 G
-12 ALAVNLTKGLI
+12 AVAN
-23 TRKMPNTTTNNSKT
+23 
-37 KKATGPITENKW
+37 NKW
-49 LSEFADITVEETDV
+49 LNEFADVTVDEREL
-63 EKLDAAEKPQ
+63 EKLDAKDDGPLA
-73 DKSGELSFKEIF
+73 GEDVSFKDIF
-85 EKNQTT
+85 EKSQTT
-91 NAVKE
+91 SNVHE

-104 ITITDDFVTVDIGYK
+104 VSITDDFVTVDIGYK
-119 MEGMVPISEF
+119 MEGLVPIDEF
-129 RDQEGK
+129 RSAEGEVSVK
-135 VHVQPGDHV
+135 AGDHV
-144 VVYLEKMENEHGTM
+144 VVYLERMENEQGVM
-158 ILSRDKAEI
+158 ILSRNKAEI

-178 ERDEII
+178 ERDEVI
-184 SGTVIGKV
+184 SGTVTKKV
-192 KGGLAVDIGVKAFL
+192 KGGLEVDIGVKAFL

-255 LRVET
+255 LREET

-336 VQDNPWDKVPDKYHT
+336 VQENPWDKVPEKYHV
-351 GDKVSGK
+351 GDRVKGK

-393 SKVLNP
+393 SKVLEP
-399 GDTVEC
+399 GTAVEC

-439 STVEGEVK
+439 STVEGSVK

-473 SKKVAHPSEVFE
+473 TKKVGHPSELFN
-485 KGAKVRAIVLSI
+485 KDDKVRAIVLSI

-510 LERDPWENIKGRYK
+510 LERDPWENIKARYK
-524 IGQTIEGKI
+524 IGQGIEGKV

-554 ISELSPDQ
+554 ISELSQEP
-562 VDRVADVAKIGESVK
+562 VSKVGDVANIGDTMRA
-577 VEIISI
+577 EIISI
-583 DARERKIGLSVKAML
+583 DARERKIGLSVKALL
-598 KSEERANIEGY
+598 KSEERANIAQYSGN
-609 GAAKSTSNTLG
+609 KSSSNTLG
-620 DVLGAKLKGIK
+620 DVLGAKLKNIK
-631 NDKE
+631 GDSKE

>member
-1 MSAIP
+1 MA
-6 RRPNEG
+6 
-12 ALAVNLTKGLI
+12 
-23 TRKMPNTTTNNSKT
+23 NTQTNNDN
-37 KKATGPITENKW
+37 KKAKGAMANNKW
-49 LSEFADITVEETDV
+49 LSEFADVTVD
-63 EKLDAAEKPQ
+63 EKELEQLDSQ
-73 DKSGELSFKEIF
+73 DNKSLGDEVSFKDIF
-85 EKNQTT
+85 EKSQTAS
-91 NAVKE
+91 NVQE

-104 ITITDDFVTVDIGYK
+104 VSVSGDYVTVDIGYK
-119 MEGMVPISEF
+119 MEGLVPLDEF
-129 RDQEGK
+129 RDAEGK
-135 VHVQPGDHV
+135 VSVKAGDHV
-144 VVYLEKMENEHGTM
+144 VVYLERMENEQGVM
-158 ILSRDKAEI
+158 ILSRNKAEI

-178 ERDEII
+178 ERDEVI
-184 SGTVIGKV
+184 SGTVTKKV
-192 KGGLAVDIGVKAFL
+192 KGGLEVDIGVKAFL

-255 LRVET
+255 LREET

-336 VQDNPWDKVPDKYHT
+336 VQENPWDKVPEKYHV
-351 GDKVSGK
+351 GDKVKGK

-393 SKVLNP
+393 SKVLEP
-399 GDTVEC
+399 GAEVEC

-425 SNPWDLL
+425 SNPWDVL

-439 STVEGEVK
+439 STVEGVVK

-473 SKKVAHPSEVFE
+473 SKKVGHPSELFN
-485 KGAKVRAIVLSI
+485 KDDKVRAIVLSI

-510 LERDPWENIKGRYK
+510 LERDPWENIKARYK
-524 IGQTIEGKI
+524 IGQAIEGKV

-545 EEGLEGLIH
+545 EEGLEGLVH
-554 ISELSPDQ
+554 ISEISTEQVGKVTDVLNIGDQ
-562 VDRVADVAKIGESVK
+562 VKA
-577 VEIISI
+577 EIISI
-583 DARERKIGLSVKAML
+583 DPRERKIGLSIKAL
-598 KSEERANIEGY
+598 VRSEERANIAQY
-609 GAAKSTSNTLG
+609 GGSKSSSSNTLG
-620 DVLGAKLKGIK
+620 DVLGAKLKGVK
-631 NDKE
+631 TENKE

>member
-1 MSAIP
+1 MQNTQM
-6 RRPNEG
+6 NE
-12 ALAVNLTKGLI
+12 
-23 TRKMPNTTTNNSKT
+23 T
-37 KKATGPITENKW
+37 KKNKGAMANNKW
-49 LSEFADITVEETDV
+49 LSEFADITVDEKDV
-63 EKLDAAEKPQ
+63 KRLEDQEKP
-73 DKSGELSFKEIF
+73 KNLSGEASFSEIF
-85 EKNQTT
+85 ETAQTT
-91 NAVKE
+91 TSVKE

-104 ITITDDFVTVDIGYK
+104 ISINGDFVTVDIGYK
-119 MEGMVPISEF
+119 MEGLVPLDEF
-129 RDQEGK
+129 RDMDGK
-135 VHVQPGDHV
+135 VNVNPGDHV
-144 VVYLEKMENEHGTM
+144 VVYLEKMENEHGVM
-158 ILSRDKAEI
+158 ILSRNKAEI

-184 SGTVIGKV
+184 SGVCTKKV
-192 KGGLAVDIGVKAFL
+192 KGGLEVDIGVKAFL

-255 LRVET
+255 MREET
-260 LEQLQEGM
+260 LEQLAEGM

-336 VQDNPWDKVPDKYHT
+336 VQDNPWDKVPERYHV

-393 SKVLNP
+393 SKVLEP
-399 GDTVEC
+399 GTEVEC

-473 SKKVAHPSEVFE
+473 SKKVTHPSEVFN
-485 KGAKVRAIVLSI
+485 KGDKVRAIVLSI

-510 LERDPWENIKGRYK
+510 LERDPWENIKARYK
-524 IGQTIEGKI
+524 IGQAIEGKI
-533 TKTADFGAFVEL
+533 SKVADFGAFVEL

-554 ISELSPDQ
+554 ISELSSDQ
-562 VDRVADVAKIGESVK
+562 VSKVTDVVNIGDVVK
-577 VEIISI
+577 AEILSI
-583 DARERKIGLSVKAML
+583 DPRERKIGLSVKALL
-598 KSEERANIEGY
+598 KSEERANIEQYSGNKKA
-609 GAAKSTSNTLG
+609 GNTLG
-620 DVLGAKLKGIK
+620 DVLGSKLKGIK
-631 NDKE
+631 TDEKE

>member
-1 MSAIP
+1 MQNTQT
-6 RRPNEG
+6 NESKKNKG
-12 ALAVNLTKGLI
+12 A
-23 TRKMPNTTTNNSKT
+23 M
-37 KKATGPITENKW
+37 ATNKW
-49 LSEFADITVEETDV
+49 LSEFADVTVDEKDV
-63 EKLDAAEKPQ
+63 ANLESQ
-73 DKSGELSFKEIF
+73 DKPKNLSGEASFSEIF
-85 EKNQTT
+85 EKAQTT
-91 NAVKE
+91 TSVKE

-104 ITITDDFVTVDIGYK
+104 ISINGDFVTVDIGYK
-119 MEGMVPISEF
+119 MEGLVPLDEF
-129 RDQEGK
+129 KDMDGK
-135 VHVQPGDHV
+135 VNVNPGDHV
-144 VVYLEKMENEHGTM
+144 VVYLEKMENEHGVM
-158 ILSRDKAEI
+158 ILSRNKAEI

-184 SGTVIGKV
+184 SGVCTKKV
-192 KGGLAVDIGVKAFL
+192 KGGLEVDIGVKAFL

-255 LRVET
+255 MREET
-260 LEQLQEGM
+260 LEQLAEGM

-336 VQDNPWDKVPDKYHT
+336 VQDNPWDKVPEKYHV

-393 SKVLNP
+393 SKVLEP
-399 GDTVEC
+399 GTEVEC

-473 SKKVAHPSEVFE
+473 SKKVAHPSEAFN
-485 KGAKVRAIVLSI
+485 KGDKVRAIVLSI

-510 LERDPWENIKGRYK
+510 LERDPWENIKARYK
-524 IGQTIEGKI
+524 IGQAVEGKI
-533 TKTADFGAFVEL
+533 SKVADFGAFVEL

-562 VDRVADVAKIGESVK
+562 VTKVTDVVNIGDAVK
-577 VEIISI
+577 AEIISI
-583 DARERKIGLSVKAML
+583 DPRERKIGMSVKALL
-598 KSEERANIEGY
+598 KSEERANIEQYSGN
-609 GAAKSTSNTLG
+609 KKTSNTLG
-620 DVLGAKLKGIK
+620 DVLGSKLKGIK
-631 NDKE
+631 TDDKE

>member
-1 MSAIP
+1 M
-6 RRPNEG
+6 
-12 ALAVNLTKGLI
+12 
-23 TRKMPNTTTNNSKT
+23 TTNVQSHKQET
-37 KKATGPITENKW
+37 KKGAMANNKW
-49 LSEFADITVEETDV
+49 LKEFADITVEEG
-63 EKLDAAEKPQ
+63 ELASLDAQ
-73 DKSGELSFKEIF
+73 DSSSTNISGEVSFSEIF
-85 EKNQTT
+85 EKT
-91 NAVKE
+91 NMAATMKE
-96 GEVVNGAV
+96 GEVVNGEV
-104 ITITDDFVTVDIGYK
+104 VSISDEFVTVDIGYK
-119 MEGMVPISEF
+119 SEGLVPLSEF

-135 VHVQPGDHV
+135 VHVKAGDAV
-144 VVYLEKMENEHGTM
+144 VVYLEKMENENGVM

-178 ERDEII
+178 ERDEVI
-184 SGTVIGKV
+184 SGTVISKV

-243 SRKALLLKEREK
+243 SRKALLMKEREK
-255 LRVET
+255 MREET
-260 LEQLQEGM
+260 LEQLAEGQ

-305 PSELFQVGDEVTV
+305 PSELFGVGDEITV
-318 KVLKYDKEKERV
+318 KVLKYDKEKQRV

-336 VQDNPWDKVPDKYHT
+336 VQNNPWDKVPDKYHV

-358 VVSIKDYGAFVE
+358 VVSIKDYGAFIE
-370 LEDGVEGLIH
+370 LQDGVEGLIH

-385 WTNKVKHP
+385 WTNRVKHP
-393 SKVLNP
+393 SKMLNP
-399 GDTVEC
+399 GDAVEC

-439 STVEGEVK
+439 STVEGTVK

-461 IDGLIHISDLSW
+461 IDGLIHVSDLSW
-473 SKKVAHPSEVFE
+473 TKKVAHPSEMFE
-485 KGAKVRAIVLSI
+485 KGATVRAIVLSI

-524 IGQTIEGKI
+524 IGQAVEGTVSKI
-533 TKTADFGAFVEL
+533 ADFGAFIEI
-545 EEGLEGLIH
+545 EEGLEGLVH
-554 ISELSPDQ
+554 ISELSNEQ
-562 VDRVADVAKIGESVK
+562 VEHVGDTVKIGDK
-577 VEIISI
+577 LRVEILSI
-583 DARERKIGLSVKAML
+583 DPRERKIGLSVKAHRR
-598 KSEERANIEGY
+598 SEERANIETYSGNKA
-609 GAAKSTSNTLG
+609 GGNTLG
-620 DVLGAKLKGIK
+620 DVLGSKLKGLK
-631 NDKE
+631 DKE

>member
-1 MSAIP
+1 MQNTQT
-6 RRPNEG
+6 NESKK
-12 ALAVNLTKGLI
+12 NKGVVA
-23 TRKMPNTTTNNSKT
+23 N
-37 KKATGPITENKW
+37 NKW
-49 LSEFADITVEETDV
+49 LSEFADVTVDEKDV
-63 EKLDAAEKPQ
+63 ANLESQ
-73 DKSGELSFKEIF
+73 DKPKNLSGEASFSEIF
-85 EKNQTT
+85 EKAQTT
-91 NAVKE
+91 TSVKE

-104 ITITDDFVTVDIGYK
+104 ISINGDFVTVDIGYK
-119 MEGMVPISEF
+119 MEGLVPLDEF
-129 RDQEGK
+129 KDMDGK
-135 VHVQPGDHV
+135 VNVNAGDHV
-144 VVYLEKMENEHGTM
+144 VVYLEKMENEHGVM
-158 ILSRDKAEI
+158 ILSRNKAEI

-184 SGTVIGKV
+184 SGVCTKKV
-192 KGGLAVDIGVKAFL
+192 KGGLEVDIGVKAFL

-255 LRVET
+255 MREET
-260 LEQLQEGM
+260 LEQLAEGM

-336 VQDNPWDKVPDKYHT
+336 VQDNPWDKVPEKYHV

-393 SKVLNP
+393 SKVLEP
-399 GDTVEC
+399 GTEVEC

-473 SKKVAHPSEVFE
+473 SKKVAHPSEAFN
-485 KGAKVRAIVLSI
+485 KGDKVRAIVLSI

-510 LERDPWENIKGRYK
+510 LERDPWENIKARYK
-524 IGQTIEGKI
+524 IGQAVEGKI
-533 TKTADFGAFVEL
+533 SKVADFGAFVEL

-554 ISELSPDQ
+554 ISELSSDQ
-562 VDRVADVAKIGESVK
+562 VTKVTDVVNIGDSVK
-577 VEIISI
+577 AEIISI
-583 DARERKIGLSVKAML
+583 DPRERKIGMSVKALL
-598 KSEERANIEGY
+598 KSEERANIEQYSGNKK
-609 GAAKSTSNTLG
+609 ASNTLG
-620 DVLGAKLKGIK
+620 DVLGSKLKGIK
-631 NDKE
+631 TDEKE